1 MTEISSLADVPEAL
15 VPAFE
20 AGDPLAVGRTR
31 ERANVAIMGQIVAA
45 IAAGSYEEL
54 RGLLAPDVT
63 LEIAA
68 PATIPWVRHA
78 RGIDEVVA
86 AVRHNFGTLR
96 DQRPTPL
103 ALAAQGDTVMVMAR
117 ETGTWTASGEPYEG
131 LVSQQWTFRGDR
143 LACIRSVVAFAPN
156 PERVHRKPAS
166 A

>member
-1 MTEISSLADVPEAL
+1 MTEISSLADVPGAL

-31 ERANVAIMGQIVAA
+31 ERANVAIMGRIVAA
-45 IAAGSYEEL
+45 IAEGSYEEL
-54 RGLLAPDVT
+54 RGHLAPDVT

-68 PATIPWVRHA
+68 PATLPWVRHA
-78 RGIDEVVA
+78 RGPDEVVA

-117 ETGTWTASGEPYEG
+117 ESGTWAASGEPYEA
-131 LVSQQWTFRGDR
+131 LVSQQWTFRDNR
-143 LACIRSVVAFAPN
+143 LACVRSVAAFTPN
-156 PERVHRKPAS
+156 PERDRAQPAS